1 MFEPGSQLGRYEIQ
15 RRIGRGGMGAVYVAH
30 DPVLGRMVAI
40 KVFTGDLD
48 VSDARERFTREAR
61 AAAALSHPNIV
72 TVFDFGSFD
81 SQPYIVMEY
90 VAGETIAGLIRRKEP
105 VTMTDKLRWMEEL
118 VAGAGYAHRMQ
129 LVHRDIKPANLII
142 DRTGRLKI
150 LDFGIARMLGIASK
164 TSVMIGTPGY
174 MAPEQIAGGPVDHR
188 ADQFSIGVVFYE
200 LLTYTEAFPGD
211 TWPVITHKI
220 LNDDPV
226 PVERLAPDVGPEIIG
241 IMVRTLRKTAAER
254 YPDSEALRQ
263 AINRV
268 RRELSSNAPWNA
280 PTVLTGPDVPSAGTG
295 SRGTGS
301 ERRRQDDAVSVA
313 QLTPP
318 PDPRRPDR
326 EALARR
332 RTALI
337 EEALQRA
344 RALLA
349 QGQLEAALD
358 ACQQALAFDE
368 THPGALDLEA
378 EINVAIGLR
387 EHARAAATTKETP
400 LHESPSADKTS
411 LADAVTRL
419 EEKPRTA
426 LQVPAPAPGVSTPRR
441 TPAPIPPTVAPVV
454 TQPSQPPV
462 GGGTVAPAAKAPA
475 KAPAAKAPAP
485 AATKAAT
492 PRPDFTTTIATLQA
506 RLSSGFS
513 PLAKAMRDKPN
524 VWLAAGTAVLLVVVA
539 VIGGLKM
546 FGSGSVSAPAPT
558 GSVVIDAAPWG
569 TVTSIE
575 SASGAAQPL
584 PADAATPVMLTL
596 PPGDYRVTLAGPSPE
611 TPPQQVTFRVDAG
624 AQAAA
629 PLVRFQV
636 LTPEEY
642 FEEYLASP
650 VVPAGGA
657 TAAPIESTP
666 PPVRTGATP

>member
-15 RRIGRGGMGAVYVAH
+15 RRLGRGGMGAVYVAH

-72 TVFDFGSFD
+72 TVFDFGSYD

-90 VAGETIAGLIRRKEP
+90 VAGETVAGLIRRKEP

-226 PVERLAPDVGPEIIG
+226 PVERLAPDVGPEIIA

-368 THPGALDLEA
+368 THAGALDLEA

-400 LHESPSADKTS
+400 LHESPSADKAS

-426 LQVPAPAPGVSTPRR
+426 LRVPAPAPGVSTPRVQ
-441 TPAPIPPTVAPVV
+441 APLPPPMA
-454 TQPSQPPV
+454 
-462 GGGTVAPAAKAPA
+462 APAVRK
-475 KAPAAKAPAP
+475 
-485 AATKAAT
+485 AT
-492 PRPDFTTTIATLQA
+492 P
-506 RLSSGFS
+506 GFS
-513 PLAKAMRDKPN
+513 SLVTKAMRDKRI
-524 VWLAAGTAVLLVVVA
+524 VVGLVAALVLIVAAVAALMRFGPVGPVA
-539 VIGGLKM
+539 
-546 FGSGSVSAPAPT
+546 T

-569 TVTSIE
+569 TITSIE
-575 SASGAAQPL
+575 SEGGAPQPL
-584 PADAATPVMLTL
+584 PTDASTPVFLTL
-596 PPGDYRVTLAGPSPE
+596 PVGDYRVTVAGPSQNSQ
-611 TPPQQVTFRVDAG
+611 PQQVNIRVDA
-624 AQAAA
+624 AAHVVA
-629 PLVRFQV
+629 PLVRFDV
-636 LTPEEY
+636 LTPEQY

-650 VVPAGGA
+650 SVAGSA
-657 TAAPIESTP
+657 SAAPIEPAQP
-666 PPVRTGATP
+666 PAQTGVAR

>member
-40 KVFTGDLD
+40 KVFTGDID
-48 VSDARERFTREAR
+48 VADARERFTREAR

-72 TVFDFGSFD
+72 TVFDFGSYD

-90 VAGETIAGLIRRKEP
+90 VAGETVAGLIRRKEP

-118 VAGAGYAHRMQ
+118 AAGAGYAHRMQ

-188 ADQFSIGVVFYE
+188 ADQFSMGVVFYE

-211 TWPVITHKI
+211 TWPMITHKI
-220 LNDDPV
+220 LYDDPV
-226 PVERLAPDVGPEIIG
+226 PVERLAPDVSPEIIG
-241 IMVRTLRKTAAER
+241 IMVKTLRKTAAER

-268 RRELSSNAPWNA
+268 RRELSANAPWNA
-280 PTVLTGPDVPSAGTG
+280 PTVLASPDVPSPGTG

-301 ERRRQDDAVSVA
+301 ARRRQDDAVSVA
-313 QLTPP
+313 QLTPS

-337 EEALQRA
+337 EEALQEA

-368 THPGALDLEA
+368 THAGALDLEA

-387 EHARAAATTKETP
+387 EHTRAAATTTATP
-400 LHESPSADKTS
+400 LPESASADEVS
-411 LADAVTRL
+411 IADAVTRL
-419 EEKPRTA
+419 DEKPRTA
-426 LQVPAPAPGVSTPRR
+426 LPVSAPGVSTPRVQAPL
-441 TPAPIPPTVAPVV
+441 PAPMA
-454 TQPSQPPV
+454 
-462 GGGTVAPAAKAPA
+462 APAVRKATPGFSSLV
-475 KAPAAKAPAP
+475 
-485 AATKAAT
+485 TKA
-492 PRPDFTTTIATLQA
+492 I
-506 RLSSGFS
+506 
-513 PLAKAMRDKPN
+513 RDKRI
-524 VWLAAGTAVLLVVVA
+524 VVGLVAGLVLIVAVVA
-539 VIGGLKM
+539 VLM
-546 FGSGSVSAPAPT
+546 QVRPAAT

-569 TVTSIE
+569 TITSIE
-575 SASGAAQPL
+575 SEGGVPQPL
-584 PADAATPVMLTL
+584 PTDASTPAFLTL
-596 PPGDYRVTLAGPSPE
+596 PAGDYRVTVAGPSPDSQ
-611 TPPQQVTFRVDAG
+611 PQQVSIRVDA
-624 AQAAA
+624 AAHVVA
-629 PLVRFQV
+629 PLVRFDV

-650 VVPAGGA
+650 SGA
-657 TAAPIESTP
+657 ASTSAAPIAPAQP
-666 PPVRTGATP
+666 PAQTEVTR